1 MPLCAKKRR
10 FSQNY
15 IIEIHRIF
23 VYNDFRGDV
32 MLYQKLHLG
41 ETPYIFGH
49 NPDPEFPEHR
59 HPEIELF
66 YCISGSYNLTI
77 NKKDY
82 MLQEGELAVIGSML
96 PHKIL
101 DPSGNKSS
109 SLFIEVGPTMLGN
122 YFKFIGNKHFKYPI
136 LDLKTEE
143 RVELNALFNE
153 TLESSLNPGQFT
165 SLSIK
170 GNIYKI
176 SSLILEEFTNE
187 NTNQSDSK
195 EIFSIIKIESAL
207 EHIYSN
213 YNKRL
218 SLEEVADLCG
228 YSKSNF
234 CKIFKSITGD
244 TFHHVLNDYRVK
256 MACTLLEE
264 SELSVEDIAT
274 SVGFADSK
282 TFCRIFKELT
292 NVTPSQY
299 RKK

>member
-1 MPLCAKKRR
+1 
-10 FSQNY
+10 
-15 IIEIHRIF
+15 
-23 VYNDFRGDV
+23 

-41 ETPYIFGH
+41 ETPFILGY
-49 NPDPEFPEHR
+49 NPDSEFPEHR

-66 YCISGSYNLTI
+66 YCIRGSYNITI

-82 MLQEGELAVIGSML
+82 TLKEGELAVISSML
-96 PHKIL
+96 SHRYCES
-101 DPSGNKSS
+101 PSSKSAAI
-109 SLFIEVGPTMLGN
+109 FIEIGPAMLGN
-122 YFKFIGNKHFKYPI
+122 YFKLIANKHFKNPI
-136 LDLKTEE
+136 FDLKAESHA
-143 RVELNALFNE
+143 ELNTLFNE
-153 TLESSLNPGQFT
+153 ILDAKLNPSQFSSLA
-165 SLSIK
+165 IK
-170 GNIYKI
+170 GNVYKL

-187 NTNQSDSK
+187 DINHSDSK

-213 YNKRL
+213 YNKKL
-218 SLEEVADLCG
+218 NLEEVADLCG

-256 MACTLLEE
+256 MACSLLEE

-274 SVGFADSK
+274 NVGFADSK